1 MTDPQTD
8 GSQPMGA
15 ARPRWTDLATLGFA
29 LAGLG
34 PMILLIAVLGWGLET
49 EGETTFFL
57 VIIAIAAVGAVLV
70 RLRQGWTKI
79 VAIVLA
85 IMLFLGLWWTVFG
98 LLAGPSSFF
107 DFMSGLLVMPGALLA
122 AIGSVASFIARRR
135 GHTGTKAVG
144 GERRTIRSAIVVVAI
159 GALLSG
165 VLTVT
170 SRSSVSDAS
179 AAGATVTMKDFEFDP
194 IRISVAGGSQVL
206 VRNDDPF
213 LHTFTIDELDIDQT
227 LTIGSEKLITIPATP
242 GTYVLYCKPHTE
254 TPENP
259 EPDSDMAGTLSV
271 T

>member
-1 MTDPQTD
+1 MTDVQTN
-8 GSQPMGA
+8 GSQPTSV

-34 PMILLIAVLGWGLET
+34 PLILLIAILAWGLDT

-57 VIIAIAAVGAVLV
+57 AIIGIAVVGAVLV
-70 RLRQGWTKI
+70 RLRQGWTRI

-85 IMLFLGLWWTVFG
+85 IMMFLGLWWTVFG
-98 LLAGPSSFF
+98 LFAGPSSFF

-122 AIGSVASFIARRR
+122 AIGSVASFMARRH
-135 GHTGTKAVG
+135 GNTGTKPVG
-144 GERRTIRSAIVVVAI
+144 GERKAIRTAITVVAL

-165 VLTVT
+165 ILTVT
-170 SRSSVSDAS
+170 SRSSVGDPS
-179 AAGATVTMKDFEFDP
+179 AAEETVTMKDFEFEP
-194 IRISVAGGSQVL
+194 TRISVTGGSQVL

-227 LTIGSEKLITIPATP
+227 LTIGSEKLITIPAQP

-254 TPENP
+254 TPEKP